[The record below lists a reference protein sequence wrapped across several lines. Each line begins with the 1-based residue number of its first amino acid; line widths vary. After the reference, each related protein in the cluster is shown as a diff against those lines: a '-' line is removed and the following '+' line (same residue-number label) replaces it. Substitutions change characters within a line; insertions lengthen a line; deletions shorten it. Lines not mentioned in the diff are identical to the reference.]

1 MGQSPHV
8 LSTAMTTDMSSGIT
22 TGIPP
27 VAYSLSQTPVFS
39 QTSSYSL
46 ISHPQ
51 SYTEG
56 QPLPNSLVSVHGGI
70 PSTSIQAPLYN
81 HIENP
86 VDQQFSNLAST
97 ESVTSRPQPEVPA
110 IDLPPKWKSATD
122 SRGRTYYYQVKE
134 RISQWLPPPP
144 DHIGVQPDSSSTSE
158 SSEES
163 SSSNEDD
170 EDIDDDHNE
179 DQRNDDMEASSVLT
193 ESPLSTSRPNVSK
206 KLGGHNLTGSS
217 LPFPESK
224 KRRDGLVQERII
236 SVNIIYLY
244 SSYILILKCTLKN
257 LYKTL
262 KLLKGNLRHFLYHNI
277 KFVNTNITL
286 KLLCIACLQSI
297 HCYLYYSH
305 VGKRIVLIIKH
316 IKK

>member
-1 MGQSPHV
+1 MP
-8 LSTAMTTDMSSGIT
+8 TDMSSGIT

-27 VAYSLSQTPVFS
+27 VAYSLSQTPVFN

-51 SYTEG
+51 PYTEG
-56 QPLPNSLVSVHGGI
+56 QLPLPNSLVFIGGI
-70 PSTSIQAPLYN
+70 SSTSNQAPLYN
-81 HIENP
+81 HIENS
-86 VDQQFSNLAST
+86 VDQFSNLAST

-122 SRGRTYYYQVKE
+122 SRGRTYYYHVKE

-179 DQRNDDMEASSVLT
+179 DQKNDDMEASSILI
-193 ESPLSTSRPNVSK
+193 ESPLSMSRPNVSK
-206 KLGGHNLTGSS
+206 KVGGHNLTGSS

-236 SVNIIYLY
+236 SVSMIY
-244 SSYILILKCTLKN
+244 
-257 LYKTL
+257 
-262 KLLKGNLRHFLYHNI
+262 FLY
-277 KFVNTNITL
+277 
-286 KLLCIACLQSI
+286 
-297 HCYLYYSH
+297 
-305 VGKRIVLIIKH
+305 
-316 IKK
+316 

>member
-1 MGQSPHV
+1 
-8 LSTAMTTDMSSGIT
+8 MSSGIT

-27 VAYSLSQTPVFS
+27 GVAYSLSQTPVFS

-51 SYTEG
+51 PYTEG
-56 QPLPNSLVSVHGGI
+56 QLPLSNSLVFVLYGI
-70 PSTSIQAPLYN
+70 SSTSIKTFLHNYIKNSA
-81 HIENP
+81 
-86 VDQQFSNLAST
+86 DQQFSNLTSA
-97 ESVTSRPQPEVPA
+97 ENVTSRPQPEVPA

-122 SRGRTYYYQVKE
+122 SRGRTYYYHVKE

-158 SSEES
+158 SSDES

-193 ESPLSTSRPNVSK
+193 DSPLNTSRPNVSK
-206 KLGGHNLTGSS
+206 KLSGHNLTGSS

-236 SVNIIYLY
+236 SVSII
-244 SSYILILKCTLKN
+244 
-257 LYKTL
+257 
-262 KLLKGNLRHFLYHNI
+262 
-277 KFVNTNITL
+277 
-286 KLLCIACLQSI
+286 
-297 HCYLYYSH
+297 
-305 VGKRIVLIIKH
+305 
-316 IKK
+316 

>member
-1 MGQSPHV
+1 MHLYILYFIHVYYRKYNILFIDGGEATQQCTPVYVGSAQNTSIISQSPH
-8 LSTAMTTDMSSGIT
+8 LLTPAMATDMSSGIT

-51 SYTEG
+51 PYTEG
-56 QPLPNSLVSVHGGI
+56 QLPLPNSLVSVHGGI

-122 SRGRTYYYQVKE
+122 SRGRIYYYHVKE

-179 DQRNDDMEASSVLT
+179 DQRNDDMEASSVL
-193 ESPLSTSRPNVSK
+193 SPLNTSRPNVSK
-206 KLGGHNLTGSS
+206 KLGDHNLTGSS

-236 SVNIIYLY
+236 SVSVIYFLHSPCINVEIY
-244 SSYILILKCTLKN
+244 S
-257 LYKTL
+257 
-262 KLLKGNLRHFLYHNI
+262 
-277 KFVNTNITL
+277 
-286 KLLCIACLQSI
+286 
-297 HCYLYYSH
+297 
-305 VGKRIVLIIKH
+305 
-316 IKK
+316 

>member
-8 LSTAMTTDMSSGIT
+8 LSSSMTNDMSSGIT
-22 TGIPP
+22 TGIPPGVPPP

-51 SYTEG
+51 PYTEG
-56 QPLPNSLVSVHGGI
+56 QLSLSNSLVFVFDGI
-70 PSTSIQAPLYN
+70 SSTSIQTPLYN
-81 HIENP
+81 HVKNP
-86 VDQQFSNLAST
+86 ADQQFSNLTSAENT
-97 ESVTSRPQPEVPA
+97 TSRPPEVPA

-122 SRGRTYYYQVKE
+122 SRGRTYYYHVKE

-158 SSEES
+158 SSDES

-193 ESPLSTSRPNVSK
+193 DSPLSTSRPNVSK

-236 SVNIIYLY
+236 SVSII
-244 SSYILILKCTLKN
+244 
-257 LYKTL
+257 
-262 KLLKGNLRHFLYHNI
+262 
-277 KFVNTNITL
+277 
-286 KLLCIACLQSI
+286 
-297 HCYLYYSH
+297 
-305 VGKRIVLIIKH
+305 
-316 IKK
+316 

>member
-1 MGQSPHV
+1 
-8 LSTAMTTDMSSGIT
+8 MTTDISSGIT

-39 QTSSYSL
+39 QTTSSYSL

-51 SYTEG
+51 PYSEG
-56 QPLPNSLVSVHGGI
+56 QLSLPNSLVSVHGGTPPI
-70 PSTSIQAPLYN
+70 SIQTPLYN
-81 HIENP
+81 HEKLA
-86 VDQQFSNLAST
+86 DEQFSNHTSG
-97 ESVTSRPQPEVPA
+97 ESVSTNRPAQPEISP

-122 SRGRTYYYQVKE
+122 SRGRTYYYHVKE

-179 DQRNDDMEASSVLT
+179 DKKNDDMEASSSLT
-193 ESPLSTSRPNVSK
+193 ESPLSRPNVSK
-206 KLGGHNLTGSS
+206 KLGGQLIGSS
-217 LPFPESK
+217 LPLPESTK

-236 SVNIIYLY
+236 SVSII
-244 SSYILILKCTLKN
+244 
-257 LYKTL
+257 
-262 KLLKGNLRHFLYHNI
+262 
-277 KFVNTNITL
+277 
-286 KLLCIACLQSI
+286 
-297 HCYLYYSH
+297 
-305 VGKRIVLIIKH
+305 
-316 IKK
+316 